1 MKLAE
6 WLRPPRAVLTLFMG
20 LMAVCALALGWLGW
34 QVLVQDRAVEAQRQR
49 DQLESAADRAVAA
62 MERAFGSADAL
73 VTIAPNGDLEVAPNG
88 RLAYVPPQTA
98 LNPIRPDLFADAEA
112 LEFGTQDATKAA
124 DAYRRLAESGSAQV
138 RAEALMRLGRLLR
151 RGRKWPDALQAY
163 ASLEKFGATLVA
175 GMPASLVARAAR
187 CSVLAESGDASGA
200 HSSAAHLWM
209 ELTTGKWQ
217 LTKAMLETYM
227 NELKAL
233 SGDVA
238 PPADWDER
246 TTLAAAA
253 QWAFEQPGASGR
265 AALQIDGQPVSV
277 SWDRQGSAWKARL
290 TGPSTWKAIWT
301 NLEHDTSTVL
311 RVADTEGQVL
321 RGPSSIHGQTA
332 FRASETTR
340 LPWSITVTAAAG
352 SAPSQSWNARRR
364 LLIAGLVV
372 FALLLGSGSFLIVRA
387 IGREFAV
394 ARLQSDFVG
403 AVSHEFRT
411 PLTSMRQ
418 LTEMLARGR
427 MESDEHKQRAYEL
440 MLGESD
446 RLRRLVESLLD
457 FGRMQAREYKF
468 RTEDL
473 EAAQWT
479 RSVAEEFQNTVR
491 NRGYVIEFTSSA
503 KGARVSGDREA
514 LGGALWNLLDNAVK
528 YWPDDKPDAKQVQ
541 LAVSSANGKVEVIV
555 RDHGSGIAKE
565 DLKRVF
571 GKFYRGANAKK
582 QGTKGTGIGL
592 AMVKEIVEAHGGTVG
607 VRSELG
613 QGSEFTMVLPCHES

>member
-6 WLRPPRAVLTLFMG
+6 WFRPPRAVLTLFVG

-34 QVLVQDRAVEAQRQR
+34 QVLVQDRAVEAQRRQE
-49 DQLESAADRAVAA
+49 QLESAADRAVAA
-62 MERAFGSADAL
+62 MERAFDSADAQ
-73 VTIAPNGDLEVAPNG
+73 VTIAANGDVEITPSG
-88 RLAYVPPQTA
+88 RLAYVPAQA
-98 LNPIRPDLFADAEA
+98 AQDPIRPDLFADAEA
-112 LEFGTQDATKAA
+112 LEFGKQDGGRAV
-124 DAYRRLAESGSAQV
+124 DAYRRLAESGSVQV

-151 RGRKWPDALQAY
+151 RERKWPDALRAY
-163 ASLEKFGATLVA
+163 ASLEKLGTTLVA
-175 GMPASLVARAAR
+175 GMPAGLVSRAAR
-187 CSVLAESGDASGA
+187 CSVLAESGDATGA
-200 HSSAAHLWM
+200 RDSAADLWM

-217 LTKAMLETYM
+217 LTKATLETYM

-233 SGDVA
+233 SAEVA
-238 PPADWDER
+238 LPADWDER
-246 TTLAAAA
+246 VTLAAAA
-253 QWAFEQPGASGR
+253 QWAFEQQGGSRR

-277 SWDRQGSAWKARL
+277 SWERQGSAWKARL

-301 NLEHDTSTVL
+301 NLEHETSTVL
-311 RVADTEGQVL
+311 RVADAEGNVL
-321 RGPSSIHGQTA
+321 RGPGSIHGQTA
-332 FRASETTR
+332 FRAVETMR
-340 LPWSITVTAAAG
+340 LPWSITVAAAADG
-352 SAPSQSWNARRR
+352 APSQSWTARRR
-364 LLIAGLVV
+364 LLIAGLLV

-394 ARLQSDFVG
+394 ARLQSDFVA

-427 MESDEHKQRAYEL
+427 MENDQHKQRAYEL

-468 RTEDL
+468 RSEDL

-479 RSVAEEFQNTVR
+479 RSVAEEFQETVR

-503 KGARVSGDREA
+503 NGAHVSGDREA

-528 YWPDDKPDAKQVQ
+528 YSPDEKQIQ
-541 LAVSSANGKVEVIV
+541 MAVSCANGKLEVSV
-555 RDHGSGIAKE
+555 RDQGSGIAKE

-592 AMVKEIVEAHGGTVG
+592 AMVTEIVEAHGGTVR

-613 QGSEFTMVLPCHES
+613 RGSEFAMVLPCRES